1 MERKTITNEH
11 KMDGQVLEEDTDEGL
26 ALTFG
31 KRQINEDQ
39 TAKTASAQKDYEK
52 ETIAIQQLEKD

>member
-31 KRQINEDQ
+31 KRQISEDQ
-39 TAKTASAQKDYEK
+39 AAKTASAQKDNEK

>member
-11 KMDGQVLEEDTDEGL
+11 KMGGQVLEEDTDEGL

-31 KRQINEDQ
+31 KRQISEDQ
-39 TAKTASAQKDYEK
+39 TAKTASAQKDNEK
-52 ETIAIQQLEKD
+52 ETIAI

>member
-1 MERKTITNEH
+1 
-11 KMDGQVLEEDTDEGL
+11 MDGQVLEEDTDEGL

-31 KRQINEDQ
+31 KSQFNEDQ
-39 TAKTASAQKDYEK
+39 TVKTASAQKDNEK